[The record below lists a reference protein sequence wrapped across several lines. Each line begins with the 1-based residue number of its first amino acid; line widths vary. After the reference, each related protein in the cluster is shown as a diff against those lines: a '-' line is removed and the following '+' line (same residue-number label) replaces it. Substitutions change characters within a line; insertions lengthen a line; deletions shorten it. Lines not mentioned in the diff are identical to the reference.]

1 MGVSRKELYEFSERK
16 SVMNISEIRNSGRF
30 APSAQQVIERTQQK
44 AAQMQAP
51 EVYPEH
57 LLLGILTQGDDEVA
71 NVMSILGMNIRRL
84 REQAA
89 SIIKSSLDE
98 DTDGSTISLS
108 QEAQACLDWALSFAE
123 QRNALPLNSAFIF
136 LSAIRHPR
144 LQPLLVL
151 LLSSEEVLPA
161 YIEEKTGLAYTH
173 AMDQL
178 IQARLSKRGNTDSSN
193 RILTQADIMV
203 ERPTIT
209 FADIIGAETTKQEL
223 HDTIMLLRLPG
234 LAQRSAEAMP
244 YGIPHG
250 ILLIGHPCTERTLL
264 IHAIAGEA
272 IVPLISLSL
281 AKLVDV
287 LSGAD
292 KNEAIQEDI
301 RALRETFEQAKR
313 IAPSLLF
320 LDGLDALE
328 QLETTNERKT
338 LLNQLLVEMDELDQF
353 PPVVA
358 IATTYKPEILEP
370 ALILPGRF
378 ERQVTLSGSFAAHP
392 AANTKLCLSCKREIL
407 SAWKHCIY
415 CGASVLKTCPN
426 CGAPHIE
433 VEGARYCFEC
443 GSARWSEVITS
454 TSF

>member
-1 MGVSRKELYEFSERK
+1 MD
-16 SVMNISEIRNSGRF
+16 ISEIRNSGRF
-30 APSAQQVIERTQQK
+30 TPSAQQVIERAQQK

-51 EVYPEH
+51 EAYPEH

-71 NVMSILGMNIRRL
+71 NVMSTLGMNIRRL

-89 SIIKSSLDE
+89 SIINSNLDE
-98 DTDGSTISLS
+98 DTDVSTISLS

-123 QRNALPLNSAFIF
+123 QRNTLPLNSASIL
-136 LSAIRHPR
+136 LSAIRHQR

-178 IQARLSKRGNTDSSN
+178 IQARLSKRSN
-193 RILTQADIMV
+193 NGPTLTKADIMV

-209 FADIIGAETTKQEL
+209 FADITGAETTKQEL
-223 HDTIMLLRLPG
+223 HDTIMLLRLPE
-234 LAQRSAEAMP
+234 LAQRSAEDAA

-250 ILLIGHPCTERTLL
+250 VLLIGHPCTERTLL
-264 IHAIAGEA
+264 IRATAGEA
-272 IVPLISLSL
+272 VVPLISLSL
-281 AKLVDV
+281 AALVDV
-287 LSGAD
+287 LSGTD
-292 KNEAIQEDI
+292 KNEAIQED
-301 RALRETFEQAKR
+301 RRTLREAFGQAKR

-320 LDGLDALE
+320 LDDLDALE
-328 QLETTNERKT
+328 QLETMNERKA

-353 PPVVA
+353 PPVVT
-358 IATTYKPEILEP
+358 IATTYKPETLEP

-407 SAWKHCIY
+407 SVWKYCIY

-443 GSARWSEVITS
+443 GSARWSEVITPLS
-454 TSF
+454 ASPGLAAKQNT